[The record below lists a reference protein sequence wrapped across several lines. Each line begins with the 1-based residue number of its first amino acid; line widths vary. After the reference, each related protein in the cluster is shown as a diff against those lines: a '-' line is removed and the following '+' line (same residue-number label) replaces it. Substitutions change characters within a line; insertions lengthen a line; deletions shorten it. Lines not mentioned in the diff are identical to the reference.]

1 MFKKIILAACVIA
14 SAAFAQ
20 ISVGGHAAA
29 NMSSMWG
36 DNADNIASS
45 FGFAAGVEAKITLPA
60 LPLAV
65 VPGVMID
72 MRNSCGDDD
81 DKATMTTWALDIPVM
96 VRFSIIPAFYVQAGP
111 TLGFLL
117 SHSEAYDGEDVPDEF
132 VPETNTFEFG
142 LAFGVG
148 TSILPMLDI
157 DFRVNMGLT
166 NVFEEV
172 DYGFGTEEIDAKNLQ
187 FALGVTYWFM

>member
-1 MFKKIILAACVIA
+1 MFKKIILAACLVA

-20 ISVGGHAAA
+20 MSVGGHAAA
-29 NMSSMWG
+29 NMSTMWG
-36 DNADNIASS
+36 DDAENIASS
-45 FGFAAGVEAKITLPA
+45 FGFNAGVEAKFTLPA
-60 LPLAV
+60 LPLAI

-72 MRNSCGDDD
+72 MRNSCDDDD
-81 DKATMTTWALDIPVM
+81 DKLTTTTWALDIPVM
-96 VRFSIIPAFYVQAGP
+96 VRYSVIPALYLQAGP

-117 SHSEAYDGEDVPDEF
+117 SHSEEYDGNELPDEA
-132 VPETNTFEFG
+132 VADVKTFEFG

-166 NVFEEV
+166 NNFEM
-172 DYGFGTEEIDAKNLQ
+172 DYGFGTEDIKAKNLQ